1 MKVKVYVSLRESVLD
16 PQGQAICEA
25 LNRTG
30 YDFVTDVRVSKV
42 FELEIN
48 GEPKTLGTK
57 SGIFKAE
64 IYDAKKMKAI
74 REQVEKFAGELL
86 ANPIIE
92 TFRIEE
98 EEEDD

>member
-1 MKVKVYVSLRESVLD
+1 MKVYVSLRDGVLD

-30 YDFVTDVRVSKV
+30 YGFVKDVRVSKV
-42 FELEIN
+42 FELKIDGN
-48 GEPKTLGTK
+48 PADV
-57 SGIFKAE
+57 KA
-64 IYDAKKMKAI
+64 
-74 REQVEKFAGELL
+74 QVEKFSRELL

-98 EEEDD
+98 D

>member
-1 MKVKVYVSLRESVLD
+1 MKVYVSLRNSILD

-30 YDFVTDVRVSKV
+30 YDFVKDVRVSKV
-42 FELEIN
+42 FDIKIEGDE
-48 GEPKTLGTK
+48 
-57 SGIFKAE
+57 A
-64 IYDAKKMKAI
+64 AVRA
-74 REQVEKFAGELL
+74 QVEKFSAELL

-98 EEEDD
+98 A